1 MCELKEIKYEL
12 WEGNT
17 MLADNMGLDIM
28 KILVSALL
36 NEWYNAAVL
45 ELKIRRKQ
53 EKDCD
58 YDYDPNISYLKQLV
72 REDKN
77 T

>member
-17 MLADNMGLDIM
+17 MLADNMGLNVV

-45 ELKIRRKQ
+45 ELKIRRKDNI
-53 EKDCD
+53 DCVCESE
-58 YDYDPNISYLKQLV
+58 PTNEEEIPLKTV
-72 REDKN
+72 SKRG
-77 T
+77 